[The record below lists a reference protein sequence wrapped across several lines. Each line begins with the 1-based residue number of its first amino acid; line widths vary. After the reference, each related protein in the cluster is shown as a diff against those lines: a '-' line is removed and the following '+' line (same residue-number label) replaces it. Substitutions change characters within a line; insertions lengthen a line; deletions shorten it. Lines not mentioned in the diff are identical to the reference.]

1 MKINLEGLGLEA
13 FMKESNSSAGN
24 QQKAEGKLPSLPSKP
39 QFSNM
44 IYLDYAATT
53 PVDPKVIEAMVNSM
67 ETDWANVSSPHE
79 LGIITSQKVNA
90 DLDAIAAHFNVTR
103 DEIMITSGST
113 ESINHALKGVLHAQ
127 KKKTIITSTIEHKA
141 TINTVQALMKEGYRG
156 EFVAPNDDGLI
167 TAEMIEAAIT
177 EDTAMISLIWVN
189 NETGDKLPVEAIAK
203 IARNHKIPFHVDA
216 TQAAPHFQ
224 FDASQFDLVSVS
236 AHKCCG
242 PKSIGLLY
250 RRSFP
255 KLPMNPLIDGSG
267 GQLGLRAGTMP
278 NEGIAGFAKAL
289 EIIRENWVEERHRL
303 AKLESYLVQRLLPYG
318 VEVNSGNLKG
328 HREPGVLNLYIP
340 NVHADT
346 LMALTPKLSIAKGS
360 ACNSDSSLP
369 SYVLT
374 EMGYDLKRALS
385 SVRISVGR
393 YTTEEEIFAAGEMLG
408 AAIEFIQNI
417 AAGKLA
423 SWYGEYNLYNSYIA
437 SMLEPDYIDSEMLG
451 TNHRDSAGIES
462 QPHLVTIEKEH
473 FSFALYGE
481 VEKIALDDGFVIRF
495 ASLSGSGFGAPYYLS
510 LLNDLL
516 IALRDE
522 AISSQ
527 FSIEKLLGT
536 KVSSEYLR
544 DTLFVEKALREF
556 VQKQL

>member
-1 MKINLEGLGLEA
+1 
-13 FMKESNSSAGN
+13 
-24 QQKAEGKLPSLPSKP
+24 
-39 QFSNM
+39 
-44 IYLDYAATT
+44 
-53 PVDPKVIEAMVNSM
+53 
-67 ETDWANVSSPHE
+67 
-79 LGIITSQKVNA
+79 
-90 DLDAIAAHFNVTR
+90 
-103 DEIMITSGST
+103 
-113 ESINHALKGVLHAQ
+113 
-127 KKKTIITSTIEHKA
+127 
-141 TINTVQALMKEGYRG
+141 
-156 EFVAPNDDGLI
+156 
-167 TAEMIEAAIT
+167 
-177 EDTAMISLIWVN
+177 
-189 NETGDKLPVEAIAK
+189 
-203 IARNHKIPFHVDA
+203 
-216 TQAAPHFQ
+216 
-224 FDASQFDLVSVS
+224 
-236 AHKCCG
+236 
-242 PKSIGLLY
+242 
-250 RRSFP
+250 
-255 KLPMNPLIDGSG
+255 
-267 GQLGLRAGTMP
+267 
-278 NEGIAGFAKAL
+278 EGIAGFGKAL
-289 EIIRENWVEERHRL
+289 EIIRESWVEERHRL

-451 TNHRDSAGIES
+451 TNHRDNAGIES

-495 ASLSGSGFGAPYYLS
+495 ASLSGSG
-510 LLNDLL
+510 
-516 IALRDE
+516 
-522 AISSQ
+522 
-527 FSIEKLLGT
+527 
-536 KVSSEYLR
+536 
-544 DTLFVEKALREF
+544 
-556 VQKQL
+556 